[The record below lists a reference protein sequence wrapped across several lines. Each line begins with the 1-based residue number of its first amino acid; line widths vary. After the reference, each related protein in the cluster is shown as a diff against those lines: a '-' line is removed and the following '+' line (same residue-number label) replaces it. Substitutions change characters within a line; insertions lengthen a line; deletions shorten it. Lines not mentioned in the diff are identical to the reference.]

1 MIFKQ
6 ETIKSW
12 FTGVGN
18 SINNEVVQPFQN
30 ANNIISKY
38 NSAIQHNSL
47 TQQGWQRLLAQSD
60 DGLKAYLT
68 SIKGTTASMSG
79 YNVSLQ
85 GNIAGFTKITK
96 AMQQYNALRATS
108 QKEQQAFAAAV
119 GVSNTKLGSYL
130 TGLNGAK
137 ASLSGYGLSLI
148 ASTAKTIGL
157 TVATTALN
165 ATLTMGISLIVS
177 GLISAFVSWIHK
189 SEEIT
194 EKAQEAADKIN
205 LINGSLKSN
214 TETVE
219 NAKKRYAELA
229 QKVENLG
236 KITQSQGTLNN
247 EEYEE
252 FLDLSNQLAGIFPSL
267 TKNYDDNGNA
277 ILDLS
282 GNVNTIIGS
291 LDSLIQ
297 KEKELANQ
305 KIMEEFPDVFKGW
318 NQNLSDAEQKV
329 KSTKTEFD
337 KINNAYQQLS
347 KGSAVQAF
355 EDYGNGVLKGF
366 FLDENGEKIPIYYQE
381 YIQAAK
387 DLGLAIEETQLFLPN
402 QFGGKDYKGIKVEL
416 TGDIDTAF
424 TSKLEKA
431 REDLQYAQQQL
442 EGQTSSINQYLN
454 TWLQGEFSYIQI
466 EDSGLQTAIQ
476 DLLFNFE
483 WDNIQEDK
491 RGDWNY
497 VSEYLRRNILF
508 EINKVQDDPVISKA
522 ISEVFTNTELTPD
535 EKSNYLQQI
544 KDFFGEDSAVVI
556 SLKPQIEETE
566 TLQKQYDK
574 VIEDTKKK
582 FSGYDPTVFFKEHSI
597 NTQEEIDVWQ
607 EIAQTAR
614 TAAQAEKEY
623 LNQIET
629 SAPALSI
636 PDTITQLNTR
646 LKPALD
652 SLQSIYQNIFAD
664 DKFDL
669 NNIDLLSACDSVK
682 SKLDEMSEAGLNV
695 DYSSYEKFVRVLQ
708 NSESTP
714 QAVKD
719 AFDSLASSI
728 TSAALSGTEDFG
740 TMKAA
745 LETLGAADSEMDA
758 LKALAGNKEALRQA
772 GLNLADATDAQIAAF
787 VNERISAENA
797 SQAIDL
803 LRFHKE
809 LCALQDMNTA
819 GEVANLK
826 TLAENAGY
834 TGEVIQYLT
843 ELEQIYQEVARGGLS
858 SDDFGIKMSR
868 AAKLQ
873 TLIQDAAGK
882 VAYEPPEKTNTD
894 NGPGASFPSSAK
906 EIQKEADTLAD
917 LNSQMDK
924 LQSSYKSLCDIRDTY
939 NKSGKITIDQYQELT
954 DMGFN
959 FLANLLDENGEL
971 GLNANAFEQLA
982 GAKLQEMQIQMARNA
997 IDTISGI
1004 RSETEATEYLTYA
1017 NENLRNAAL
1026 SSTEALLYQA
1036 QAAARMRGEQQ
1047 GLAADRIVQGYEAAK
1062 MLAGKAE
1069 FGFDASDMKETL
1081 LDAYNEQKKLLDH
1094 MKAMGEI
1101 SNAQYQ
1107 KRLMDLAE
1115 NYFDGKEEYRDNLW
1129 EVQEQYHDY
1138 LESVKKTYRWIENLL
1153 DSLSKKTGSLIDK
1166 AEKFISRLKKNS
1178 MINRKKEAPL
1188 QNWLIFPASLSE
1200 LRKS

>member
-1 MIFKQ
+1 
-6 ETIKSW
+6 
-12 FTGVGN
+12 
-18 SINNEVVQPFQN
+18 
-30 ANNIISKY
+30 
-38 NSAIQHNSL
+38 
-47 TQQGWQRLLAQSD
+47 
-60 DGLKAYLT
+60 
-68 SIKGTTASMSG
+68 MSEEE
-79 YNVSLQ
+79 LQ
-85 GNIAGFTKITK
+85 GLID
-96 AMQQYNALRATS
+96 
-108 QKEQQAFAAAV
+108 
-119 GVSNTKLGSYL
+119 KL
-130 TGLNGAK
+130 
-137 ASLSGYGLSLI
+137 
-148 ASTAKTIGL
+148 
-157 TVATTALN
+157 
-165 ATLTMGISLIVS
+165 
-177 GLISAFVSWIHK
+177 
-189 SEEIT
+189 
-194 EKAQEAADKIN
+194 
-205 LINGSLKSN
+205 
-214 TETVE
+214 
-219 NAKKRYAELA
+219 
-229 QKVENLG
+229 
-236 KITQSQGTLNN
+236 
-247 EEYEE
+247 
-252 FLDLSNQLAGIFPSL
+252 
-267 TKNYDDNGNA
+267 
-277 ILDLS
+277 
-282 GNVNTIIGS
+282 
-291 LDSLIQ
+291 
-297 KEKELANQ
+297 
-305 KIMEEFPDVFKGW
+305 
-318 NQNLSDAEQKV
+318 
-329 KSTKTEFD
+329 
-337 KINNAYQQLS
+337 
-347 KGSAVQAF
+347 
-355 EDYGNGVLKGF
+355 
-366 FLDENGEKIPIYYQE
+366 
-381 YIQAAK
+381 
-387 DLGLAIEETQLFLPN
+387 
-402 QFGGKDYKGIKVEL
+402 VEL
-416 TGDIDTAF
+416 G
-424 TSKLEKA
+424 
-431 REDLQYAQQQL
+431 
-442 EGQTSSINQYLN
+442 
-454 TWLQGEFSYIQI
+454 
-466 EDSGLQTAIQ
+466 
-476 DLLFNFE
+476 
-483 WDNIQEDK
+483 
-491 RGDWNY
+491 Y
-497 VSEYLRRNILF
+497 V
-508 EINKVQDDPVISKA
+508 Q
-522 ISEVFTNTELTPD
+522 SEVNSYTPD
-535 EKSNYLQQI
+535 ETPAS
-544 KDFFGEDSAVVI
+544 
-556 SLKPQIEETE
+556 
-566 TLQKQYDK
+566 
-574 VIEDTKKK
+574 
-582 FSGYDPTVFFKEHSI
+582 
-597 NTQEEIDVWQ
+597 
-607 EIAQTAR
+607 
-614 TAAQAEKEY
+614 
-623 LNQIET
+623 
-629 SAPALSI
+629 ALSI
-636 PDTITQLNTR
+636 PNTITQLNTR

-652 SLQSIYQNIFAD
+652 SLQSIYQDIFAD

-669 NNIDLLSACDSVK
+669 SNIDFLSACDSVK

-708 NSESTP
+708 DSESTP

-728 TSAALSGTEDFG
+728 TSAALSGTEDFE

-758 LKALAGNKEALRQA
+758 LKVLAGNKEALRQA

-803 LRFHKE
+803 FRFHKE
-809 LCALQDMNTA
+809 LCALQKMNTA
-819 GEVANLK
+819 DEVASLK
-826 TLAENAGY
+826 NLAENAGY

>member
-1 MIFKQ
+1 
-6 ETIKSW
+6 
-12 FTGVGN
+12 
-18 SINNEVVQPFQN
+18 
-30 ANNIISKY
+30 
-38 NSAIQHNSL
+38 
-47 TQQGWQRLLAQSD
+47 
-60 DGLKAYLT
+60 
-68 SIKGTTASMSG
+68 
-79 YNVSLQ
+79 
-85 GNIAGFTKITK
+85 
-96 AMQQYNALRATS
+96 
-108 QKEQQAFAAAV
+108 
-119 GVSNTKLGSYL
+119 
-130 TGLNGAK
+130 
-137 ASLSGYGLSLI
+137 
-148 ASTAKTIGL
+148 
-157 TVATTALN
+157 
-165 ATLTMGISLIVS
+165 
-177 GLISAFVSWIHK
+177 
-189 SEEIT
+189 
-194 EKAQEAADKIN
+194 
-205 LINGSLKSN
+205 
-214 TETVE
+214 
-219 NAKKRYAELA
+219 
-229 QKVENLG
+229 
-236 KITQSQGTLNN
+236 
-247 EEYEE
+247 
-252 FLDLSNQLAGIFPSL
+252 
-267 TKNYDDNGNA
+267 
-277 ILDLS
+277 
-282 GNVNTIIGS
+282 
-291 LDSLIQ
+291 
-297 KEKELANQ
+297 
-305 KIMEEFPDVFKGW
+305 
-318 NQNLSDAEQKV
+318 
-329 KSTKTEFD
+329 
-337 KINNAYQQLS
+337 
-347 KGSAVQAF
+347 
-355 EDYGNGVLKGF
+355 
-366 FLDENGEKIPIYYQE
+366 
-381 YIQAAK
+381 
-387 DLGLAIEETQLFLPN
+387 
-402 QFGGKDYKGIKVEL
+402 
-416 TGDIDTAF
+416 
-424 TSKLEKA
+424 
-431 REDLQYAQQQL
+431 
-442 EGQTSSINQYLN
+442 
-454 TWLQGEFSYIQI
+454 
-466 EDSGLQTAIQ
+466 
-476 DLLFNFE
+476 
-483 WDNIQEDK
+483 
-491 RGDWNY
+491 
-497 VSEYLRRNILF
+497 
-508 EINKVQDDPVISKA
+508 
-522 ISEVFTNTELTPD
+522 
-535 EKSNYLQQI
+535 
-544 KDFFGEDSAVVI
+544 
-556 SLKPQIEETE
+556 
-566 TLQKQYDK
+566 
-574 VIEDTKKK
+574 
-582 FSGYDPTVFFKEHSI
+582 
-597 NTQEEIDVWQ
+597 
-607 EIAQTAR
+607 
-614 TAAQAEKEY
+614 
-623 LNQIET
+623 
-629 SAPALSI
+629 
-636 PDTITQLNTR
+636 
-646 LKPALD
+646 
-652 SLQSIYQNIFAD
+652 
-664 DKFDL
+664 
-669 NNIDLLSACDSVK
+669 
-682 SKLDEMSEAGLNV
+682 MSEAGLNV

-858 SDDFGIKMSR
+858 SDDFGIKMTR

-882 VAYEPPEKTNTD
+882 VAYEPPEKTNNDDGPKDPPPSAARETD
-894 NGPGASFPSSAK
+894 VMS
-906 EIQKEADTLAD
+906 E

-959 FLANLLDENGEL
+959 FLANLVDENGEL

-997 IDTISGI
+997 IDTINGI
-1004 RSETEATEYLTYA
+1004 QSETEATEYLTYA
-1017 NENLRNAAL
+1017 NENLRSAAL

-1036 QAAARMRGEQQ
+1036 QAAAQLRGEQQ

-1069 FGFDASDMKETL
+1069 FSFDASDMKETL

-1094 MKAMGEI
+1094 TKAMGEI